1 MRVLLVYLVFS
12 HGLSKTRSDAASE
25 RIHVSRVGPI
35 ISRIT
40 ISGGAV
46 VAADVTPIAPLV
58 GINVSVALGLSFA
71 EESDG

>member
-1 MRVLLVYLVFS
+1 MILPIGFNLPPA
-12 HGLSKTRSDAASE
+12 TSDAASE
-25 RIHVSRVGPI
+25 RIHVARVGPI
-35 ISRIT
+35 ITGIT